1 MIHESQVCECMLELD
16 GAMNHKFADACRS
29 LMDTHVYCEAREDPD
44 GPVLIDQPFSV
55 GDSKLDLHLQ
65 VVLERKWHMVMMT

>member
-1 MIHESQVCECMLELD
+1 
-16 GAMNHKFADACRS
+16 
-29 LMDTHVYCEAREDPD
+29 MDTHVCCEAREDPD
-44 GPVLIDQPFSV
+44 GPVLVDQPFSV